1 MYNWRKEEAKRLNRI
16 EKGKRK
22 ADGKME
28 PPRPEPTRRMDPR
41 DADNFLKLAAA
52 LKILLARSIALSE
65 LDRAQELLQGFLDGF
80 HEVNFDLISYGL
92 RLPLK

>member
-1 MYNWRKEEAKRLNRI
+1 MDKWRKDEAKRLKRI

-22 ADGKME
+22 ADGTAEE
-28 PPRPEPTRRMDPR
+28 PKPEPTRRMDRR

-80 HEVNFDLISYGL
+80 HEVNFNLISYGL
-92 RLPLK
+92 